1 MKSQSVFIQILYDPD
16 PKNMSEPTSKEI
28 RWRNGYWA
36 NDKMP
41 SNILIIEEEKLVAKP
56 IIALD
61 YPDIGVDNGV
71 TAIKFG
77 DFGPAR
83 KEIVEATGAS

>member
-1 MKSQSVFIQILYDPD
+1 MLHEPD
-16 PKNMSEPTSKEI
+16 SKNMSELTQKEV
-28 RWRNGYWA
+28 RWRYGFWS

-41 SNILIIEEEKLVAKP
+41 STIVIIEGDKLVAKP
-56 IIALD
+56 LIALD

-83 KEIVEATGAS
+83 KDIVEATGAA